1 MRSLPIIILLGLL
14 TLTAHAQVVED
25 DLVPRLPEAEL
36 VFEQA
41 LDAFNGADYGMA
53 HRRFWLVVRSYPL
66 NRKTSAAWL
75 MAARSLYRNGEYNRA
90 AELLDQFEDELPTSR
105 YLIDVRL
112 LRGRVDAQQ
121 RLAQQQNQ
129 IIQLGILLP
138 TGGQSASLTQA
149 MFNGIRLAV
158 EAHNANSPA
167 RPVRMIFRE
176 ADDPR
181 AGVRALKQA
190 GAQAIIGPLFT
201 DDAVDAAREAELQQV
216 PLLPPVAS
224 GDDVAVDGRRY
235 TFQINPSF
243 SDLGRMTADFAVGTL
258 RLESIGIVAQAV
270 DGNPSSIEMADGF
283 ETAVRNRGAQIGFVQ
298 RLETP
303 GEWFTLVEDLGTE
316 QLRSVEALY
325 MPLPLTS
332 DRASSRL
339 AGSILNQLDEA
350 DLTTRILGN
359 TEWAELPFNFQL
371 GDRLATYPRTY
382 FVDTSRPAVQ
392 DFQARYRNLANR
404 DPDPSDDFGRLAFT
418 GYDVANY
425 LIEQAEQAPGR
436 ALESVLPSAPLYDG
450 ISIRIDFAGSTLNQ
464 GAYYFRYRGADVEL
478 MR

>member
-1 MRSLPIIILLGLL
+1 MRSLPAILLLGLF
-14 TLTAHAQVVED
+14 TLTAHAQGAED
-25 DLVPRLPEAEL
+25 DPVPRLPGAEEA
-36 VFEQA
+36 FDQA
-41 LDAFNGADYGMA
+41 LGAFDRSEYDTAYRD
-53 HRRFWLVVRSYPL
+53 FWSVVENYPI

-75 MAARSLYRNGEYNRA
+75 MAARSLYRSGGYDRA
-90 AELLDQFEDELPTSR
+90 AELLDRFEDELPTSR
-105 YLIDVRL
+105 YLVDVRL
-112 LRGRVDAQQ
+112 LRARVEAEQRLEQQ
-121 RLAQQQNQ
+121 RRQL
-129 IIQLGILLP
+129 IQLGILLP
-138 TGGQSASLTQA
+138 TGGQSVSLTQA

-158 EAHNANSPA
+158 EAHNANNPD
-167 RPVRMIFRE
+167 RPVRMLFRE
-176 ADDPR
+176 AGDPR
-181 AGVRALKQA
+181 ETIRALKQA

-201 DDAVDAAREAELQQV
+201 DDAVAAAREAEIQQI

-243 SDLGRMTADFAVGTL
+243 SDLGRMTADFAVGNL
-258 RLESIGIVAQAV
+258 RLESLGIVTQAV

-283 ETAVRNRGAQIGFVQ
+283 ETALRNRGVDVGFVK

-339 AGSILNQLDEA
+339 AGAILNQLDEA

-382 FVDTSRPAVQ
+382 FVDTSRPDVQ
-392 DFQARYRNLANR
+392 DFQARYRTLTDR

-418 GYDVANY
+418 GYDVARY
-425 LIEQAEQAPGR
+425 LIQQAEQAPGR
-436 ALESVLPSAPLYDG
+436 ALESVLPTAPRYDG
-450 ISIRIDFAGSTLNQ
+450 LSIRIDFAGSTLNQ